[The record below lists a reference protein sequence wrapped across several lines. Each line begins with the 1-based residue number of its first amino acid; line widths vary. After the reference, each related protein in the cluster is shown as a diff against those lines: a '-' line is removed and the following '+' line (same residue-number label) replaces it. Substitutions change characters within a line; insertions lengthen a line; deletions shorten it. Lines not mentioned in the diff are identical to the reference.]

1 MIECSEQRTCT
12 LGMGINVAAVK
23 VRGRRV
29 LVELCELVRML
40 ELAGQGATD
49 MGDLRLVTQ
58 GCETAEHDAA
68 GEQQRDRAPASP
80 YLHVDCV

>member
-1 MIECSEQRTCT
+1 MIERREQRACA
-12 LGMGINVAAVK
+12 LAISIDVAAVK
-23 VRGRRV
+23 VRGRRL
-29 LVELCELVRML
+29 LVELRELVRVL
-40 ELAGQGATD
+40 ELAGQGAAD
-49 MGDLRLVTQ
+49 MGDGRLVTQ